1 MIDFILEKIVPLF
14 TKITIPQIAMV
25 VIVALG
31 LFFLFS
37 LLSKN
42 NAGKIS
48 CVFILYVILTSVL
61 CVLLKVSVIIY
72 ALLIVA
78 FIVCV
83 IVMFSTEIKRSVW
96 DSKSSK
102 TISSEAANTVR
113 NNHKLVTHN
122 INEIVKALQNMSKND
137 IGAILVFSN
146 TKIPTSIIDS
156 GVKLDSDISSAL
168 IESIFF
174 PKTPLHDGAIII
186 QNDKILAA
194 GCFLPLSQEGDLP
207 KELGTR
213 HRAGIGVTEMLNVT
227 AIIVSEETGII
238 SIAKGGKITRYADS
252 ETLRKTLKEYYWQD
266 LIESG
271 KDKPNKEEKGGR
283 DII

>member
-48 CVFILYVILTSVL
+48 FVFILYVIITSVL

-96 DSKSSK
+96 DSKSGK

-271 KDKPNKEEKGGR
+271 KEKPNKEEKGGR